1 MAKITPM
8 MEQYFQ
14 IKNEYKYCLL
24 FFRLGDFYE
33 MFFDDAIIASKE
45 LEITLTGRD
54 WGQSE
59 RAPMCGVPFHS
70 AESYIN
76 RLVEKGYKVAICEQ
90 LEDPKAAKGIVKR
103 DVVRVITPG
112 TITDNAALDEK
123 KNNYIMSVFADKNGY
138 GIAVCDVTT
147 GEFITTEFSSVNA
160 EAKVI
165 DEIGHYMPS
174 EIVTNHALKNSHLF
188 ETITKRFNISLSY
201 CDDWTFSPSSAR
213 ERIFSHLKIATLD
226 GIGIGDKPL
235 CVSACGGLLQY
246 LYDTQ
251 KSDLNHITA
260 IKYYSYSNYMLL
272 DISTRRNLELV
283 ETMREKN
290 RKGSLLWVLD
300 KTKTAMG
307 ARLLKKWIEQPLMDK
322 AEINKRLDSVG
333 ELKDDIFMAEE
344 IKDVLNS
351 MYDFERIVSKIIYKT
366 ANCRDLIAL
375 KNSIENLPLLKKI
388 LSRAKSSYLK
398 EIYDELD
405 TLENIFKL
413 IDVSIVDEPPFSI
426 REGGMIKE
434 GFHPDLDTL
443 LVAKT
448 EGKTWLEEFENK
460 EKESTGIKNLRVRY
474 NKVFGYYIEVTK
486 SNISSVPDY
495 YVRKQTLTNCERYTT
510 KELDELAGV
519 LLGAEE
525 RMVELETELFF
536 EIINSIAAETVRIQ
550 STAFLCAITDTL
562 QSLAEAARSLNYV
575 KPEITT
581 DGIIDIKDGRH
592 PVVEK
597 MLDSSFIPNDT
608 FLDTDENLLSIITGP
623 NMAGKSTYMRQTAL
637 IVLMAQIGS
646 FVPASFAK
654 IGIVDRIFTRVGA
667 SDDLASGQS
676 TFMVEMA
683 EVANILNNATKDS
696 LLILDEIGRG
706 TSTFDGLS
714 IAWSVLEYIA
724 DKKQVGAK
732 TLFATHYH
740 EISELEGKLKGVK
753 NYCITVKEQGDDVV
767 FLRKIVRGGAD
778 HSYGVQV
785 AKLAGL
791 PNKVISRAKAIL
803 KQLNAADITKKAK
816 HIASESQA
824 NAEEAAK
831 QMDMFTMNET
841 HIIDEINRINVM
853 NLTPIE
859 ALQVL
864 YDLQNKTKG
873 M

>member
-1 MAKITPM
+1 MAKTSPM
-8 MEQYFQ
+8 MEQYFK
-14 IKNEYKYCLL
+14 IKEQYKYCLL
-24 FFRLGDFYE
+24 FYRLGDFYE
-33 MFFDDAIIASKE
+33 MFFEDAIIASKE
-45 LEITLTGRD
+45 LEITLTGHN
-54 WGQSE
+54 WGQPE

-90 LEDPKAAKGIVKR
+90 MEDPKTAKGIVKR
-103 DVVRVITPG
+103 DVVRIVTPG

-123 KNNYIMSVFADKNGY
+123 KNNFIMSIFSDKNGY

-147 GEFITTEFSSVNA
+147 GEFITTDFSSVNA
-160 EAKVI
+160 SAKVI
-165 DEIGHYMPS
+165 DEVGHFSPS
-174 EIVTNHALKNSHLF
+174 EVVSNYAFKESELYK
-188 ETITKRFNISLSY
+188 TISNRFNIAFSF
-201 CDDWTFSPSSAR
+201 CDDWCFQLNNAKDK
-213 ERIFSHLKIATLD
+213 IFSHLKIATLD
-226 GIGIGDKPL
+226 GLGLGGKNL
-235 CVSACGGLLQY
+235 CVNASGGLLQY

-251 KSDLNHITA
+251 KSDLSHITT
-260 IKYYSYSNYMLL
+260 IKYYSYSQYMLL

-322 AEINKRLDSVG
+322 DEIDKRLNGVS

-344 IKDVLNS
+344 IAEVLNS
-351 MYDFERIVSKIIYKT
+351 MYDFERIVSKIIYKS

-375 KNSIENLPLLKKI
+375 KNSIGNLPLLKDI
-388 LSRAKSSYLK
+388 LSRGNSPYIK
-398 EIYDELD
+398 EIYENLD
-405 TLENIFKL
+405 TLENIFAL
-413 IDVSIVDEPPFSI
+413 IDVAIVEEPPFSI
-426 REGGMIKE
+426 REGGMIKVGYNE
-434 GFHPDLDTL
+434 ELDKL
-443 LVAKT
+443 LKAKT

-460 EKESTGIKNLRVRY
+460 EKEATGIKNLRIRF

-486 SNISSVPDY
+486 SNIGMVPENY
-495 YVRKQTLTNCERYTT
+495 IRKQTLTNCERYTT
-510 KELDELAGV
+510 KELDELAGI

-525 RMVELETELFF
+525 KIVELEGDLFF
-536 EIINSIAAETVRIQ
+536 EIINTIAEETKRIQ
-550 STAFLCAITDTL
+550 KTAFLCATTDVL
-562 QSLAEAARSLNYV
+562 QSLAKTARNNNYV
-575 KPEITT
+575 KPVITN

-597 MLDSSFIPNDT
+597 MIEADFIPNDT
-608 FLDTDENLLSIITGP
+608 FLDMDENMLSIITGP

-646 FVPASFAK
+646 FVPAKEAE

-683 EVANILNNATKDS
+683 EVANILNNATNNS

-706 TSTFDGLS
+706 TSTSDGLS

-740 EISELEGKLKGVK
+740 EISELEGKLSGVK
-753 NYCITVKEQGDDVV
+753 NYCITVKEEGDDVV
-767 FLRKIVRGGAD
+767 FLRKIARGGAD

-791 PNKVISRAKAIL
+791 PNKVIKRAKTIL

-816 HIASESQA
+816 KIATESQT
-824 NAEEAAK
+824 NIEETTK
-831 QMDMFTMNET
+831 QMDMFTMKET
-841 HIIDEINRINVM
+841 TIIDEINNINVM

-864 YDLQNKTKG
+864 FDLQNKTKG